1 MAAADYTFDVF
12 IAGEPADSGTERAV
26 RRRLHELGVRT
37 EIADRETSLA
47 FHIEQMDRCRNFLL
61 LATPD
66 SARSHLVREQVDH
79 WRDHR
84 GMRKSFHILDVSGNT
99 LRQTSPGHPGGWH
112 HLLDFPPFGPG
123 DKEPA
128 GIWLPATLDHPQHAK
143 KLAATLT
150 AERAPVAPTDSPA
163 TATRRARSLLL
174 GLLLL
179 ALLST
184 AWISTRSLL
193 ESHQQNELGP
203 TDAPAAVAS
212 VVSIG
217 TTIGVLIGGT
227 LAGLAKLIQA
237 RGQRDAD
244 LVRANAEMV
253 RAEADMIR
261 ARAGLPPSDNP
272 GPSGP
277 LPAPEAEPPAEPPT
291 TY

>member
-12 IAGEPADSGTERAV
+12 IAGAPADSGTERAV

-37 EIADRETSLA
+37 EAVDRETPLA
-47 FHIEQMDRCRNFLL
+47 FHTEQMDRCRNFLL
-61 LATPD
+61 LATPH
-66 SARSHLVREQVDH
+66 SAGSQDVREQVDF
-79 WRDHR
+79 WRIHR
-84 GMRKSFHILDVSGNT
+84 GMRKSFHILDVSGDT
-99 LRQTSPGHPGGWH
+99 LRTGGWR
-112 HLLDFPPFGPG
+112 HLLHFPPFAPG
-123 DKEPA
+123 DKQPA
-128 GIWLPATLDHPQHAK
+128 GIWLPATLNHPRRAK
-143 KLAATLT
+143 KLAAALT
-150 AERAPVAPTDSPA
+150 AGRAPASPEGGPT
-163 TATRRARSLLL
+163 TATRRARALLL
-174 GLLLL
+174 GLLLP

-193 ESHQQNELGP
+193 ESHQQNGLGP

-227 LAGLAKLIQA
+227 LTGLAKLIQA

-272 GPSGP
+272 SPSGP
-277 LPAPEAEPPAEPPT
+277 LPAPEAEPPAESPT
-291 TY
+291 S

>member
-1 MAAADYTFDVF
+1 MAAADYMFDVF
-12 IAGEPADSGTERAV
+12 IAGAPADSGTERAV

-37 EIADRETSLA
+37 EAVDRETSLA
-47 FHIEQMDRCRNFLL
+47 FHIEQIDRCRNFLL

-66 SARSHLVREQVDH
+66 SARSHDVREQVDY
-79 WRDHR
+79 WRNHR

-99 LRQTSPGHPGGWH
+99 LRQNSPGYTGGWH

-128 GIWLPATLDHPQHAK
+128 GIWLPAILDHPQHAK

-150 AERAPVAPTDSPA
+150 AERAPVAPKGSPA
-163 TATRRARSLLL
+163 TATKRARALLL
-174 GLLLL
+174 GLLLM

-212 VVSIG
+212 VISIG

-227 LAGLAKLIQA
+227 LTGLAKLIQA

-261 ARAGLPPSDNP
+261 ARAGLPFSENPS
-272 GPSGP
+272 PSGP
-277 LPAPEAEPPAEPPT
+277 LPAPEAEPPTEPPT
-291 TY
+291 T

>member
-1 MAAADYTFDVF
+1 MAAADHTFDVF

-37 EIADRETSLA
+37 EVADSETSLA

-66 SARSHLVREQVDH
+66 SARSHLVREQVDY

-99 LRQTSPGHPGGWH
+99 LRQIPPEHTGGWH

-150 AERAPVAPTDSPA
+150 AERAPVTPIASPA
-163 TATRRARSLLL
+163 TATRRTRSLLF

-244 LVRANAEMV
+244 LMRAKAEMV

-272 GPSGP
+272 GPSGQ

-291 TY
+291 T